1 MSLLKLNSIKQ
12 AADFVRN
19 LDLLS
24 SVRKRLFDREFQFE
38 HFVERKRIIDE
49 FLSKTESNDFIVSLR
64 NHFCQLYVEVAKT
77 IILADRNLTSSN
89 EIGDFDDPII
99 RLNKKTNR

>member
-1 MSLLKLNSIKQ
+1 MSSLKLNSIKQ

-19 LDLLS
+19 LDLFS
-24 SVRKRLFDREFQFE
+24 SVRKHLFDREFQFE

-64 NHFCQLYVEVAKT
+64 NHFCQLYVEIAKT
-77 IILADRNLTSSN
+77 IIRI
-89 EIGDFDDPII
+89 EI
-99 RLNKKTNR
+99 